1 MRIILLG
8 PPGSGKGTQGAL
20 IEQRYG
26 FPEIST
32 GDLLRLAVQK
42 KSPMGMQAKAA
53 MDKGDLVNDDI
64 VLQLVAE
71 RMAMEDCNEGYVLD
85 GFPRNMKQA
94 LMLEKLDC
102 PHEVVLDIR
111 LEEETLIS
119 RLSSRRICARCG
131 NTYNLIV
138 KPPGRDGSCDKCQG
152 ELVQRLDD
160 EPAIIQERLKVYHQE
175 TEPLVVH
182 YRNKDVYHRIDGNR
196 DIEQVFD
203 DIQSILEAEIK
214 KNRQTE
220 AVL

>member
-26 FPEIST
+26 FPKIST

-42 KSPMGMQAKAA
+42 KSPLGMQAKAA

-71 RMAMEDCNEGYVLD
+71 RMAMEDCKEGYVLD

-94 LMLEKLDC
+94 LMLEKLDR

-160 EPAIIQERLKVYHQE
+160 EPAIIEERLKVYHQE

-182 YRNKDVYHRIDGNR
+182 YRKKDVYHRIEGDR
-196 DIEQVFD
+196 DIEQVFN

>member
-182 YRNKDVYHRIDGNR
+182 YRNK
-196 DIEQVFD
+196 
-203 DIQSILEAEIK
+203 EAEIK

>member
-8 PPGSGKGTQGAL
+8 PPGSGKGTQGVL

-26 FPEIST
+26 FPKIST

-42 KSPMGMQAKAA
+42 KSPLGMQAKAA

-64 VLQLVAE
+64 VFQLVAE
-71 RMAMEDCNEGYVLD
+71 RMAMEDCKEGYVLD

-160 EPAIIQERLKVYHQE
+160 EPAIIEERLEVYHRE

-182 YRNKDVYHRIDGNR
+182 YRKKDVYHRIDGNR
-196 DIEQVFD
+196 DIEQVFN